1 MPGPQA
7 VTFGRG
13 SMVLV
18 ATALLAGC
26 PMSDAYFVDPDYGTG
41 ADAANG
47 DARPPMDAKPMDTC
61 PDDPT
66 KTSPGKCGCGMRETA
81 LCLVHRYSFDGTDT
95 VLLDSAGSASGT
107 AMNCTQ
113 SNRSVTLSG
122 AGQYINLPG
131 GIISQLSS
139 GTIEAWITWT
149 AGGGS
154 WQRIFD
160 FGSSSA
166 SPGTPG
172 ATGVSYLFFTP
183 ENEYTHSIEVTY
195 SEAGIRGETTIRST
209 SALRTGVMTHV
220 AVVVD
225 VPQKRLA
232 LYVDGVLQAVTSTFP
247 GSLARLHD
255 VNNWIGRSQFY
266 NDPYLQGTIHEL
278 RIYSVPRTALQIG
291 AETGAG
297 PDTLPNL

>member
-1 MPGPQA
+1 
-7 VTFGRG
+7 
-13 SMVLV
+13 VLV
-18 ATALLAGC
+18 AAALLAGC
-26 PMSDAYFVDPDYGTG
+26 PLSDPYFVDPDYGTV
-41 ADAANG
+41 ADAAIADAPATE
-47 DARPPMDAKPMDTC
+47 DARPRDTC

-66 KTSPGKCGCGMRETA
+66 KTAPGKCGCGVRETA
-81 LCLVHRYSFDGTDT
+81 LCLVHRYSFDGADT

-107 AMNCTQ
+107 TVNCTQ
-113 SNRSVTLSG
+113 SNRSVSLSG
-122 AGQYINLPG
+122 TNQYINLPG
-131 GIISQLSS
+131 GIVSSLTS
-139 GTIEAWITWT
+139 GTFEAWVTWT
-149 AGGGS
+149 AGGAS

-172 ATGVSYLFFTP
+172 ATGVSYLFLTP
-183 ENEYTHSIEVTY
+183 ENDYTHSIEVTY
-195 SEAGIRGETTIRST
+195 SEAGIRGETTIRSA
-209 SALRTGVMTHV
+209 SALRTGVMTHL

-232 LYVDGVLQAVTSTFP
+232 LYVDGVLLAVTSSFP

-255 VNNWIGRSQFY
+255 VNNWIGRSQYY
-266 NDPYLQGTIHEL
+266 NDPFLQGTVHEL

-297 PDTLPNL
+297 PDALPNL